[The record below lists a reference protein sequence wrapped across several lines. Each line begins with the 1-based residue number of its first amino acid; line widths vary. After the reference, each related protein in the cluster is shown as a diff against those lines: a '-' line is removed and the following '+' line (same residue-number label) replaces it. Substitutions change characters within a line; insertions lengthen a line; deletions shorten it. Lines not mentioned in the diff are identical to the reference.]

1 MFKFFRDL
9 YTTISS
15 WFAQKEKSVFVIGKN
30 GEINNDIYN
39 DPKRWRECNIES
51 PDQGSTSNPIHSQV
65 VNEKQRR
72 TFSFFSTSDSNH
84 RTYLK
89 VRNNE
94 APDNT

>member
-15 WFAQKEKSVFVIGKN
+15 WFTRKEKSVFVIGKN

-39 DPKRWRECNIES
+39 DPKRWQECNIQS
-51 PDQGSTSNPIHSQV
+51 PDQSFSSNPMHSQPV
-65 VNEKQRR
+65 KEKQRR
-72 TFSFFSTSDSNH
+72 TFTFFSAKDNSH
-84 RTYLK
+84 RAYHQ

-94 APDNT
+94 ALENT